1 MKVCKFKKIGL
12 LSTNGMPMRQ
22 AAGNDAA
29 RAGGDVER
37 QSSHDVG
44 RFRPRRKV
52 SSSSNASPAKDW
64 VSVASEPDELIFG
77 FGIDLDQI
85 PLDSN
90 LKWKMCIFM
99 QIIDREKFS

>member
-1 MKVCKFKKIGL
+1 MQVCKCTKIGL
-12 LSTNGMPMRQ
+12 LPTNGMPMRQ

-37 QSSHDVG
+37 QSSYDVG

-64 VSVASEPDELIFG
+64 VFVASESNELILAVLEL
-77 FGIDLDQI
+77 ILI
-85 PLDSN
+85 KSH
-90 LKWKMCIFM
+90 
-99 QIIDREKFS
+99 